1 MVDKERKIKKN
12 MKFGAY
18 YDRVP
23 NFYTSF
29 ITKNQI

>member
-1 MVDKERKIKKN
+1 MVDKERKIKN

-18 YDRVP
+18 YDRAP